1 MSNDSKN
8 SNANNN
14 GVVRIENVN
23 TLNEIE
29 EALKIAAD
37 PITVEALIYKTLM
50 KPQDEYRDSLLFML
64 QNEKI
69 NMIQRL
75 ADTNDVNLTTLDWD
89 EIKKILP
96 ANRPDLR
103 YVVLIG
109 RGNSHTGHKTDGHTI
124 PTVGEKDKIVFP
136 IDKEMNFEILPPPGY
151 TGHQIAA

>member
-1 MSNDSKN
+1 MSNDPNN
-8 SNANNN
+8 SNASN

-37 PITVEALIYKTLM
+37 PITIEALIYKTLM
-50 KPQDEYRDSLLFML
+50 KPQEEYRDSILFML

-69 NMIQRL
+69 NMIHRL

-103 YVVLIG
+103 YAVLIG
-109 RGNSHTGHKTDGHTI
+109 RGNAHARHKTDGHTI
-124 PTVGEKDKIVFP
+124 PFVGEKDKIVFL

-151 TGHQIAA
+151 IGHQLAA